1 MKSILKTLLL
11 LSTLALLQS
20 CGSSGLS
27 VKGTM
32 TGAENL
38 SVYFDKV
45 GLDNTVESI
54 ASTTADANSEFAIS
68 VADKLDPGIYRVRF
82 GAKSVNLVLDG
93 SESDI
98 VLTGALNNLIRY
110 DYTVDG
116 SPLSAEYQD
125 KVKQM
130 VSRKLNRDEAVNYL
144 KSDANPMISA
154 LIAQKV
160 FQFEPSL
167 NSVYATISD
176 KLAVQY
182 PNSKTSLSFGEALKV
197 KARST
202 PQQPSARKK
211 YAVEVGQPA
220 PEIALPGLDGK
231 TQSLSD
237 LKGNIVLL
245 DFWASWCGPCRKAN
259 PGVVK
264 TYHKYKDKGFTV
276 FSVSLDGLDTK
287 TKNRLG
293 NQEAI
298 NKSMDSSKKRWIG
311 AIEKDQLAWD
321 NHVSDLRKWES
332 APLRDYGVRSIPT
345 TFLIDREGKIAAL
358 NPKYNLE
365 EELLKVL

>member
-1 MKSILKTLLL
+1 MKLIYKSLVLFLTIT
-11 LSTLALLQS
+11 LLQS
-20 CGSSGLS
+20 CASSG
-27 VKGTM
+27 VNIKGTM
-32 TGAENL
+32 AGAENL

-45 GLDNTVESI
+45 GLDNSVESI
-54 ASTTADANSEFAIS
+54 VNTTADANGEFDFSA
-68 VADKLDPGIYRVRF
+68 ADQLDAGIYRVRF
-82 GAKSVNLVLDG
+82 GAKSVNLILDG
-93 SESDI
+93 TETDI
-98 VLTGALNNLIRY
+98 VLTGALNNLLKY
-110 DYTVDG
+110 EYTVDG
-116 SPLSAEYQD
+116 SPLSAEYQG
-125 KVKQM
+125 KVQQM
-130 VSRKLNRDEAVNYL
+130 ISRKINRDDVVSYIKE
-144 KSDANPMISA
+144 DANPMIGA
-154 LIAQKV
+154 LIAQKI

-167 NSVYATISD
+167 NSLYATISD

-197 KARST
+197 KAKST
-202 PQQPSARKK
+202 PRQPSSRKK
-211 YAVEVGQPA
+211 YAVEVGQQA
-220 PEIALPGLDGK
+220 PEIALPGLNGK
-231 TQSLSD
+231 QQKLSD

-264 TYHKYKDKGFTV
+264 TYHKYKDQGFTV

-298 NKSMDSSKKRWIG
+298 NKSMESSKKRWVG
-311 AIEKDQLAWD
+311 AIEKDQLVWD

-345 TFLIDREGKIAAL
+345 TFLIDREGKIASL